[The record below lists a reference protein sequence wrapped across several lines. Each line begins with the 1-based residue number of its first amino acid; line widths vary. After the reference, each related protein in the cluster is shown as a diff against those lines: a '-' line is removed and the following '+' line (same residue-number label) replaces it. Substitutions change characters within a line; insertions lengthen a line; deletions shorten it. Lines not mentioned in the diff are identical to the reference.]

1 MRLKLKLLTLTA
13 LASIPWFGV
22 SAQTTPAYV
31 SLQTEDLAKIT
42 YTWPITNTD
51 ENNRAEKREG
61 KLTDVVYVSDD
72 YSDPSVARAIALIRK
87 VYMDPQVP
95 GIWYRGYTAD
105 QTSGAGSVVNYG
117 TGTQEGDVAYQGV
130 GQISRTS
137 SGGWNPTYSYNY
149 VDSYGWNI
157 PGTIEQIDYS
167 NNRRFDLDQYKPTQQ
182 GYTLLLI
189 EEKDSYSASTPYPT
203 QGSDAYENL
212 CRYFAQAIK
221 SVRVVSQSVRTNE
234 GTALA
239 GTLFKLNVD
248 DLNRFFFLSK
258 GQARMFKNPNSW
270 DLWGNV
276 NGYYNYPYYYYSDNT
291 YYDQEASSNNAIA
304 SSSMYPFYHMF
315 EQFSPAE
322 GTNGET
328 LADVL
333 MQMRRGETPS
343 VIHDCISVLTAEGKG
358 HGFKMT
364 GETGEAETVHDL
376 MFLIPDRRLTDWWTV
391 SSDKGTGRGNNQNKN
406 SRTQDFVQYNR
417 NYVGYQP
424 ISGIY
429 AIVLDGQASET
440 NIPVPDDPLNGNFY
454 QIDLTWN
461 SNLYKFLPT
470 HQQEFD
476 LYRVTTDENGEYVY
490 TPVMKWDPETKT
502 YTDEPV
508 KIRVNPT
515 TEKID
520 YTYTDYVP
528 SLSHGQEVTYA
539 VQGIDVYNET
549 FNFLTLQMSNH
560 KSFFIP
566 GNDAHELLELAI
578 DANYWSTY
586 DPVEQ
591 KNHYTNEI
599 PMRNARGNSRVTRR
613 FLSTSPVTVF
623 HFKRKIS
630 ATDDGVDFATATLE
644 SLTEPTNGSN
654 GSCTFKISMA
664 DNQDNFTGA
673 KANPSTVT
681 CVIYR
686 ANETDK
692 DGNIIHY
699 ANEVDFSNFKLYDN
713 FSVTPDGGTEH
724 RNEYVYMVSFTSA
737 EPFVE
742 GDEIKEVYS
751 NMPVV
756 PVFKTDLIIN
766 GNYTKEMIDAD
777 TNHALYA
784 QPVDDNGKNV
794 VKYNVQVTK
803 DASEQ
808 KIREY
813 RVHRWNVGNTPSIA
827 QETRITEARNT
838 GQAYTIDPAAT
849 ADGEPKI
856 DLSSSSSAWGK
867 FINSAPGVGAYEFV
881 PVVETYAPDDSHN
894 TYGSVIK
901 TTALGDI
908 KVSVVEPSAEH
919 PLMSEHTWEKGGKKY
934 AYYSIYLNVDNID
947 LNNPESLVPDGYSL
961 YKIRAWR
968 QVDPGILG
976 EQLATR
982 QAVRVTD
989 SGEYM
994 YEELDQQELLSL
1006 YYLKNNVLGGRPV
1019 EPGTIFGVESGEWVS
1034 GNQSGTQEDA
1044 VRNEFRATFGAQK
1057 LRTEEGE
1064 TGVIDKLHAD
1074 FIVRMYFTRTA
1085 NLPQVAGA
1093 PRRAVSTI
1101 EDPNF
1106 YIVEA
1111 KIPFDFDAKTQE
1123 VITGIISMPY
1133 NRQAQSVMYYN
1144 TMGLPSVTPW
1154 QGVNIVVTRYTDG
1167 TTSTTKVIK

>member
-1 MRLKLKLLTLTA
+1 MRTFKRALALATLVLLAWSTA
-13 LASIPWFGV
+13 L
-22 SAQTTPAYV
+22 AQTTPAYV
-31 SLQTEDLAKIT
+31 SLQTDDLAKIS

-51 ENNRAEKREG
+51 EVNSAAGREG
-61 KLTDVVYVSDD
+61 KLTDIVYVSDD

-95 GIWYRGYTAD
+95 GIHYRGYTAD
-105 QTSGAGSVVNYG
+105 QTSGGQWNPTTQYG
-117 TGTQEGDVAYQGV
+117 TGTPEGEVAYQGV
-130 GQISRTS
+130 GQIVR
-137 SGGWNPTYSYNY
+137 GGTLFAYSYDY
-149 VDSYGWNI
+149 DDSYGWNI
-157 PGTIEQIDYS
+157 PGTIERVGGIFS
-167 NNRRFDLDQYKPTQQ
+167 NDRRFQLDQYKPTTQ

-189 EEKDSYSASTPYPT
+189 EEKDSYSASAAYPT
-203 QGSDAYENL
+203 QGNTAYENL
-212 CRYFAQAIK
+212 CRYFAQAIR

-248 DLNRFFFLSK
+248 NINRFFFLSK
-258 GQARMFKNPNSW
+258 GQARRYTNN
-270 DLWGNV
+270 NT
-276 NGYYNYPYYYYSDNT
+276 YTYPYLDGGT
-291 YYDQEASSNNAIA
+291 YYDQEAGSAGDVANELMS
-304 SSSMYPFYHMF
+304 PFYHMF

-322 GTNGET
+322 GTNGQT

-333 MQMRRGETPS
+333 IQMRRGEAPT
-343 VIHDCISVLTAEGKG
+343 VIHDCISVLTAEGNG

-364 GETGEAETVHDL
+364 GETGEAESVKDL
-376 MFLIPDRRLTDWWTV
+376 MFLIPDRRMTDWA
-391 SSDKGTGRGNNQNKN
+391 SRGNSTNKN
-406 SRTQDFVQYNR
+406 NRTQDFVQYNTT
-417 NYVGYQP
+417 YVGYKP
-424 ISGIY
+424 ITGLYS
-429 AIVLDGQASET
+429 IVLDGVATESS
-440 NIPVPDDPLNGNFY
+440 IPVPDDPLNGKFY
-454 QIDLTWN
+454 QIDLKWN

-476 LYRVTTDENGEYVY
+476 LYRVTTDEDGNFVY
-490 TPVMKWDPETKT
+490 TPVMKWDPATNT

-508 KIRVNPT
+508 KLRVDPT

-528 SLSHGQEVTYA
+528 SLNHGQEVTYA
-539 VQGIDVYNET
+539 VQGIDVYNES

-566 GNDAHELLELAI
+566 GNDAHELLELSI
-578 DANYWSTY
+578 NANHWSTY
-586 DPVEQ
+586 DPVAQ

-599 PMRNARGNSRVTRR
+599 PLHDARGASRVTRR
-613 FLSTSPVTVF
+613 FLSTSPATVF

-630 ATDDGVDFATATLE
+630 ATDGGEDFATATLT
-644 SLTEPTNGSN
+644 SVTEPTNRDN
-654 GSCTFKISMA
+654 GSCTFTVTMA
-664 DNQDNFTGA
+664 GNQDDFAGA
-673 KANPSTVT
+673 KPNPETVT

-686 ANETDK
+686 ATEYDR
-692 DGNIIHY
+692 DGNLLHY
-699 ANEVDFSNFKLYDN
+699 ANEVDFSSFKLYDN
-713 FSVTPDGGTEH
+713 FSVTPDGGTDH
-724 RNEYVYMVSFTSA
+724 RNEYVYMVHFTAA

-742 GDEIKEVYS
+742 GDANKEVYS

-756 PVFKTDLIIN
+756 PVFKTELVLN
-766 GNYTKEMIDAD
+766 GGYTREQIDAD
-777 TNHALYA
+777 TDHALYA
-784 QPVDDNGKNV
+784 QPVDANGKYV
-794 VKYNVQVTK
+794 VKYHVQVSK

-808 KIREY
+808 MIREV
-813 RVHRWNVGNTPSIA
+813 RAHRWNVGTTPSVDQA
-827 QETRITEARNT
+827 TRITEARNMGAT
-838 GQAYTIDPAAT
+838 YHISPAET
-849 ADGEPKI
+849 ADGNVEI
-856 DLSSSSSAWGK
+856 SFAEGSNTAWGQ
-867 FINSAPGVGAYEFV
+867 FVNPAPGVGAYEFV
-881 PVVETYAPDDSHN
+881 GVVDAYAPDDSHN

-901 TTALGDI
+901 TTAMGDI
-908 KVSVVEPSAEH
+908 RVSFVEPSAEH
-919 PLMSEHTWEKGGKKY
+919 PLMSEYTWNVGGKKY
-934 AYYSIYLNVDNID
+934 AYYNIFLNVTNID
-947 LNNPESLVPDGYSL
+947 LNNLESLVPDGYSL

-1093 PRRAVSTI
+1093 PRRAISTI

-1123 VITGIISMPY
+1123 VITGVISMPY
-1133 NRQAQSVMYYN
+1133 NRQAQSVLYYN
-1144 TMGLPSVTPW
+1144 AMGLPSTTPW
-1154 QGVNIVVTRYTDG
+1154 SGVNIVVTRYTDG
-1167 TTSTTKVIK
+1167 TTTTAKVVR

>member
-13 LASIPWFGV
+13 LAVTSWLGV

-61 KLTDVVYVSDD
+61 KLTDVVYVSDNIND
-72 YSDPSVARAIALIRK
+72 LSAARAIALIRK

-157 PGTIEQIDYS
+157 PGTIEQIGYS

-234 GTALA
+234 GTADA

-258 GQARMFKNPNSW
+258 GQARRYANNNAYWSPYF
-270 DLWGNV
+270 DGD
-276 NGYYNYPYYYYSDNT
+276 YNR

-333 MQMRRGETPS
+333 IQMRRGETPS

-364 GETGEAETVHDL
+364 GESGEAETVHDL
-376 MFLIPDRRLTDWWTV
+376 MFLIPDRRLTDWA
-391 SSDKGTGRGNNQNKN
+391 SRGNAA
-406 SRTQDFVQYNR
+406 RTQDFVQYNR

-490 TPVMKWDPETKT
+490 TPVMKWDPETNT

-713 FSVTPDGGTEH
+713 FSVTPDGGPEH
-724 RNEYVYMVSFTSA
+724 RNEYCYMVSFTAA

-742 GDEIKEVYS
+742 GDDSKVVYS
-751 NMPVV
+751 NIPTV

-849 ADGEPKI
+849 ADGEPTI

-881 PVVETYAPDDSHN
+881 PVVDTYAPDDSHN

-908 KVSVVEPSAEH
+908 KVKAVTPVE
-919 PLMSEHTWEKGGKKY
+919 MSKYSWVNDGKKY
-934 AYYSIYLNVDNID
+934 AYYKILLDVTNATKD
-947 LNNPESLVPDGYSL
+947 LTSLVPDGYSL

-968 QVDPGILG
+968 QVDPTILG
-976 EQLATR
+976 EQLETR
-982 QAVRVTD
+982 KKVRVTS

-994 YEELDQQELLSL
+994 YEELKIGDSELSAD
-1006 YYLKNNVLGGRPV
+1006 YLADKTIGERPV
-1019 EPGTIFGVESGEWVS
+1019 LPGTVFEIEDGEWVS
-1034 GNQSGTQEDA
+1034 GDNHGTQEDA
-1044 VRNEFRATFGAQK
+1044 IDSEVRATFGAQK
-1057 LRTEEGE
+1057 LRTDE
-1064 TGVIDKLHAD
+1064 TDNSVIDKLTAK
-1074 FIVRMYFTRTA
+1074 FIVRMYFTRSE
-1085 NLPQVAGA
+1085 NLIPSAGA
-1093 PRRAVSTI
+1093 PRRAISAI
-1101 EDPNF
+1101 PDNNY

-1111 KIPFDFDAKTQE
+1111 TENVDIDANSDNI
-1123 VITGIISMPY
+1123 VTGIVSQRY
-1133 NRQAQSVMYYN
+1133 NREVSGVMYYN
-1144 TMGLPSVTPW
+1144 AMGLPSVTPW

>member
-1 MRLKLKLLTLTA
+1 MRLKLKLLTLSA
-13 LASIPWFGV
+13 LAVTSWLGV
-22 SAQTTPAYV
+22 NAQTTPAYV

-61 KLTDVVYVSDD
+61 KLTDVVYVSDNIND
-72 YSDPSVARAIALIRK
+72 LSAARAIALIRK

-130 GQISRTS
+130 GQITR
-137 SGGWNPTYSYNY
+137 SGNNYSY

-157 PGTIEQIDYS
+157 PGTIEQIGYS

-203 QGSDAYENL
+203 QGSNAYENL

-270 DLWGNV
+270 DWWGNV

-333 MQMRRGETPS
+333 IQMRRGETPS

-364 GETGEAETVHDL
+364 GESGEAETVHDL
-376 MFLIPDRRLTDWWTV
+376 MFLIPDRRLTDWA
-391 SSDKGTGRGNNQNKN
+391 SRGNAA
-406 SRTQDFVQYNR
+406 RTQDFVQYNR

-490 TPVMKWDPETKT
+490 TPVMKWDPETNT

-613 FLSTSPVTVF
+613 FLSTSPATVF

-908 KVSVVEPSAEH
+908 KVKAVTPVE
-919 PLMSEHTWEKGGKKY
+919 MSKYSWVNDGKKY
-934 AYYSIYLNVDNID
+934 AYYKILLDVTNATKD
-947 LNNPESLVPDGYSL
+947 LTSLVPDGYSL

-968 QVDPGILG
+968 QVDPTILG
-976 EQLATR
+976 EQLETR
-982 QAVRVTD
+982 KKVRVTS

-994 YEELDQQELLSL
+994 YEELKIGDSELSAD
-1006 YYLKNNVLGGRPV
+1006 YLADKTIGERPV
-1019 EPGTIFGVESGEWVS
+1019 LPGTVFEIEDGEWVS
-1034 GNQSGTQEDA
+1034 GDNHGTQEDA
-1044 VRNEFRATFGAQK
+1044 IDSEVRATFGAQK
-1057 LRTEEGE
+1057 LRTDE
-1064 TGVIDKLHAD
+1064 TDNSVIDKLTAK
-1074 FIVRMYFTRTA
+1074 FIVRMYFTRSE
-1085 NLPQVAGA
+1085 NLIPSAGA
-1093 PRRAVSTI
+1093 PRRAISAI
-1101 EDPNF
+1101 PDNNY

-1111 KIPFDFDAKTQE
+1111 TENVDIDANSDNI
-1123 VITGIISMPY
+1123 VTGIVSQRY
-1133 NRQAQSVMYYN
+1133 NREVSGVMYYN